1 MHLKYCVLSRNPVV
15 RLKIQRYSQ
24 KIQNQIGLM
33 ERFNVCYVNNFVF
46 LASCQIKKLC
56 SSSAGRN
63 E

>member
-1 MHLKYCVLSRNPVV
+1 MHLKYCAFFRNPVL

-24 KIQNQIGLM
+24 KIQIGLM